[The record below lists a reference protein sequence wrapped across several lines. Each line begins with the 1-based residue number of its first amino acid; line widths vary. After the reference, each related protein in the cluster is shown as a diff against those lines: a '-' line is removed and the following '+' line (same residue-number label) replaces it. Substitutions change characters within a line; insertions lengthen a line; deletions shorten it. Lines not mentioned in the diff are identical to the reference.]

1 MSFKDDLAAAK
12 TADAPHADVTV
23 LVNGKPYDL
32 RFRQMEGPAW
42 ASETDRHPAR
52 PGVAVDMRYGYN
64 IRSLTLGAA
73 PKCGV
78 LLDGD
83 AEVVLRVD
91 PLGTKDRVDEWSDLL
106 TSLSGHDFQRITDAI
121 WSLNEYLPEQAVDA
135 ARKARANSANT
146 SN

>member
-12 TADAPHADVTV
+12 TAEVPHIDVTV
-23 LVNGKPYDL
+23 LVNGKPYEL

-42 ASETDRHPAR
+42 AAETDRHPSR
-52 PGVAVDMRYGYN
+52 PGVLVDQKYGYN

-78 LLDGD
+78 LLEGD
-83 AEVVLRVD
+83 AETALRVD
-91 PLGTKDRVDEWSDLL
+91 APGLENRVDEWADLL
-106 TSLSGHDFQRITDAI
+106 TTLSGHDFQRVTDAI

-135 ARKARANSANT
+135 ARKARASSANT